1 MNMSASI
8 FIKGRAAKDST
19 IISTKNGGTFLSL
32 TVATNYKKQNEWF
45 TNWYEVIYFG
55 NDHQFLTI
63 KKGDTVI
70 VFGDEQHYTYKNRS
84 GYDALKIQI
93 IAKDLNVIPKS
104 GDVVSNEE
112 TRKIPIMEPDNFDEE
127 DVPF

>member
-1 MNMSASI
+1 MSASI

-19 IISTKNGGTFLSL
+19 IVLAKSGGSFLKI
-32 TVATNYKKQNEWF
+32 TVATSYKKQNEWF
-45 TNWYEVIYFG
+45 TNWYEVVYFG
-55 NDHQFLTI
+55 NDNSLLTI

-93 IAKDLNVIPKS
+93 IAKDLKIIPKTNS
-104 GDVVSNEE
+104 EDAEIENE
-112 TRKIPIMEPDNFDEE
+112 RKIPIMEPDSFDEE